1 MQMRS
6 RSEVEYINLTEI
18 CERHKKYIY
27 HYKDNK
33 QTNDFLKNV
42 SSETNILIEELIIL
56 KKE

>member
-1 MQMRS
+1 MRS

-27 HYKDNK
+27 HYKENK